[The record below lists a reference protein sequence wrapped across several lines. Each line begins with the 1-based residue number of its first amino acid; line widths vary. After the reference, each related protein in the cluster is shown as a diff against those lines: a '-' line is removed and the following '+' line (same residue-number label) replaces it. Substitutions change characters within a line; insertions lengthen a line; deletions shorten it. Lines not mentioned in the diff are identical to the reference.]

1 MPDSPVESLLA
12 QGEISLTGQ
21 FVWGSNYTFLVRVS
35 GEDGEIEAVYKPAR
49 GERPLWD
56 FPSGTLAQRE
66 VAAYQ
71 TSRALGWDL
80 VPPTVLRPDGPAGP
94 GSLQLFVDADPERH
108 YFTFNDEEKQRL
120 RPAAAF
126 DVLINNADRKGGHVL
141 LGPNGHLW
149 LIDHGVCFHEEEKL
163 RTVIWD
169 FAGEKIPAEILADI
183 GRMHSALEAGGEL
196 RQSLDRL
203 LAPKETRAL
212 KRRARALLTSGRFPL
227 PSDDRRPYPWPLV

>member
-1 MPDSPVESLLA
+1 
-12 QGEISLTGQ
+12 
-21 FVWGSNYTFLVRVS
+21 
-35 GEDGEIEAVYKPAR
+35 
-49 GERPLWD
+49 
-56 FPSGTLAQRE
+56 
-66 VAAYQ
+66 
-71 TSRALGWDL
+71 
-80 VPPTVLRPDGPAGP
+80 VLRPDGPAGP